1 MESSVPKGCA
11 VLGIDREG
19 ELRVNRLSEVHLEK
33 WPLKRSVCVCLNQS
47 CDGKRDIIM
56 RDAWPTER
64 RNCTNQDRR
73 SQNQI
78 FRWRIRIDAVSKEKK
93 RFIGRVFVT
102 NR

>member
-1 MESSVPKGCA
+1 MA
-11 VLGIDREG
+11 VKTE
-19 ELRVNRLSEVHLEK
+19 
-33 WPLKRSVCVCLNQS
+33 CVCLNQS
-47 CDGKRDIIM
+47 YDGKRDIIM

-93 RFIGRVFVT
+93 DSLDVYLLLIDRPIKMFISF
-102 NR
+102 